1 MAEIINLRRARKQR
15 QRAEKAATAQ
25 ANRVH
30 FGQTKEARR
39 RDTMTRE
46 QHQRAHDGRRL
57 EGEPRPS
64 APGEDS

>member
-1 MAEIINLRRARKQR
+1 MAEIVNLRRARKQR
-15 QRAEKAATAQ
+15 QRAEKDATAQ

-46 QHQRAHDGRRL
+46 QQRRAHDGHRL
-57 EGEPRPS
+57 EAESRPS
-64 APGEDS
+64 APGEEP